1 MLPRAQEEQSCS
13 REHAERFPGAQEDRF
28 CSREVAERLPRAQD
42 GLFGSRE
49 LATHLCLSVLGFGF
63 RSGGGWVG

>member
-1 MLPRAQEEQSCS
+1 MLPRAQDGLFGS
-13 REHAERFPGAQEDRF
+13 REHAERLPG
-28 CSREVAERLPRAQD
+28 AQD